1 MGVEIAHYMS
11 ATKGGLWQTNTGLG
25 KRVVPR
31 LRESRLLTSSGRGA
45 RVHEFCTALYTF
57 YI

>member
-31 LRESRLLTSSGRGA
+31 LRELAHHGQRETGGGIHA
-45 RVHEFCTALYTF
+45 T
-57 YI
+57 